1 MADWIDEAAA
11 QLDRLQ
17 GKHREKQRATVI
29 ALVDAR
35 ISGRSEETVWSLPET
50 CSRNIYHSKWK
61 KEPTFAEVLASVTE
75 IAQGWKDTESL
86 RALKAAAKRLA
97 LASPVA
103 VGKLIT
109 LLNSPDEN
117 IVYRAATGILDRAG
131 VETAVKAST
140 EVSGPDGDA
149 LRVIVDK

>member
-11 QLDRLQ
+11 QLDRLH

-35 ISGRSEETVWSLPET
+35 ISGRSEETVWSMPET

-61 KEPTFAEVLASVTE
+61 HDPVFAEVLANVSQS
-75 IAQGWKDTESL
+75 AQAWKDTEAL
-86 RALKAAAKRLA
+86 RALRSAAKRLA

-109 LLNSPDEN
+109 LLNSSDDN
-117 IVYRAATGILDRAG
+117 LVYRAAVGILDRAG
-131 VETAVKAST
+131 VETAVKAHT
-140 EVSGPDGDA
+140 EVTGADGGA
-149 LRVIVDK
+149 LQVIVDK